1 MFEEHVKKIEEWM
14 ESHYTDPDLVDL
26 VVYYLRG
33 RGKRK
38 FGEFTKMSARQY
50 RVLGQA
56 QDRIGWRHFTEG
68 KLTKE
73 FRAIQK
79 RFHCVCRAPGAV
91 ERKRPATPPN
101 SCTLFPQIPYAF
113 VQKTLQSGYE
123 NYTRANS
130 PVDVRRATL

>member
-14 ESHYTDPDLVDL
+14 ESHYTDPVLVDL
-26 VVYYLRG
+26 VVYYLCGRG
-33 RGKRK
+33 RRK
-38 FGEFTKMSARQY
+38 FGQFTKGCARQY

-79 RFHCVCRAPGAV
+79 RFLRQEDTQLTADSWVKGLVGKLLEMTHA
-91 ERKRPATPPN
+91 
-101 SCTLFPQIPYAF
+101 
-113 VQKTLQSGYE
+113 
-123 NYTRANS
+123 
-130 PVDVRRATL
+130 